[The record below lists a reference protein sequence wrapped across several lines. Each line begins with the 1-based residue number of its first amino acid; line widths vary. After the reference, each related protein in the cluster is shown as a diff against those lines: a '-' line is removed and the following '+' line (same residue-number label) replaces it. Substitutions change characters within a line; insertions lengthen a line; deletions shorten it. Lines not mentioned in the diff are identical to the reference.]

1 MLCRLTL
8 ACLAA
13 APLAALAV
21 EPGNWEL
28 DVSTT
33 LPGQPQPLVRRVQ
46 QCLTEADA
54 RDPSRVLGGAGTGLC
69 QFSNR
74 NQSGGTFTF
83 DVACNLPLPLKGTG
97 VVRYTGQSMD
107 GELDLSGDD
116 GAFRLRSSVAGR
128 RLGPC

>member
-1 MLCRLTL
+1 MRCRLTL

-33 LPGQPQPLVRRVQ
+33 LPGQPQPVARRLQ

-54 RDPSRVLGGAGTGLC
+54 RDPSRLLGAGTGLC

-74 NQSGGTFTF
+74 NDSGGTFRF
-83 DVACNLPLPLKGTG
+83 EVACGAPLPMKGSG
-97 VVRYTGQSMD
+97 VVRYTAQTLD
-107 GELDLSGDD
+107 GELDLSADD
-116 GAFRLRSSVAGR
+116 GAMRLRSSVAGR